1 MWPGMTERCDRHI
14 DGLGHA
20 GFSLVETLIAVVI
33 SSIVLLGLYLLY
45 GVNQA
50 TFIRGE
56 QQTDLQQNARIG
68 MDRLVRE
75 LRMAGNDPSGAL
87 AVAGTGILTA
97 DSTEVVFV
105 ADIDS
110 DGTTEKVGYICRDGG
125 GTLCTIQDPAE
136 IRRETCNWDEITT
149 AWVGCTG
156 YRELATRATALTFAY
171 YDGGGAPLAT
181 PVPAGSLDTIQR
193 IAVTITTADTVTGT
207 VPQPFTLQA
216 HIRPRNLGL

>member
-1 MWPGMTERCDRHI
+1 MTERRNHDI
-14 DGLGHA
+14 NGQGEA
-20 GFSLVETLIAVVI
+20 GFSLVETLMAVVI
-33 SSIVLLGLYLLY
+33 SSIVLLGLYLIY
-45 GVNQA
+45 DVNQA

-56 QQTDLQQNARIG
+56 QQTE
-68 MDRLVRE
+68 RE

-110 DGTTEKVGYICRDGG
+110 DGTTEKVGYICREGG
-125 GTLCTIQDPAE
+125 GTLCTSQDPAE
-136 IRRETCNWDEITT
+136 IRRETCNWDVIAT

-156 YRELATRATALTFAY
+156 YRELATRATALTFAF
-171 YDGGGAPLAT
+171 YDGGGNLLPT
-181 PVPAGSLDTIQR
+181 PVPVGSLDAIRR
-193 IAVTITTADTVTGT
+193 IAVAITTADTVTGT

-216 HIRPRNLGL
+216 DIRPRNLGL